1 MTEWLDAEGRA
12 LHSRLRALVARPM
25 EAIADDAVEA
35 LGLAVFAWQRAHNPV
50 VARLAARVLAEKAPA
65 TLAEVPALPTDV
77 FKVARVACFPERETV
92 RVFETS
98 GTTQDVRGR
107 HPFALMGLYEAAA
120 IASARRWLLP
130 EAEYRC
136 VLLAESDEAAPSSS
150 LSFMLSR
157 FAMTW
162 DVRRGSAALGDAW
175 MVRGSTL
182 DAAAVTEALDA
193 SVVDQ
198 VPVALLGTSFG
209 FVHLLD
215 SIGATRWRLPPG
227 SVAMPTGGFKGRS
240 REVDPDV
247 LRAMIAA
254 TFGFAEADIL
264 GEYGMTELSSQGYEA
279 RREGRASYRVPPWM
293 RVAVVDP
300 ETLREV
306 PRGQVGLVRVV
317 DLMNLGSAIAIQT
330 SDLGRVDADG
340 AGFVVLGRAPGATPR
355 GCARAMDAVLSGG

>member
-1 MTEWLDAEGRA
+1 MTGWLDADGGA
-12 LHSRLRALVARPM
+12 LRERLRAMVATPM
-25 EAIADDAVEA
+25 GAISAEAVEA

-50 VARLAARVLAEKAPA
+50 VARVAARALAGKNPA

-77 FKVARVACFPERETV
+77 FKVARVACFPERETA

-107 HPFALMGLYEAAA
+107 HPFASTDLYEAAA
-120 IASARRWLLP
+120 IAAARRWLLP
-130 EAEYRC
+130 ATEYRC
-136 VLLAESDEAAPSSS
+136 VLLAESESEAPASS

-157 FAMTW
+157 FAETW
-162 DVRRGSAALGDAW
+162 DARRGSAALGDAW
-175 MVRGSTL
+175 MVRCSVL
-182 DAAAVTEALDA
+182 DVGAVTDALGRSRD
-193 SVVDQ
+193 DG
-198 VPVALLGTSFG
+198 VPIALLGTSFG

-215 SIGATRWRLPPG
+215 ALGEARWTLPAG
-227 SVAMPTGGFKGRS
+227 SVAMPTGGFKGKS

-254 TFGFAEADIL
+254 TFGLPPSDIL

-293 RVAVVDP
+293 RVTVVDP
-300 ETLREV
+300 ESLREV
-306 PRGQVGLVRVV
+306 PHGVVGLVRVV

-330 SDLGRVDADG
+330 SDLGRVDDDG
-340 AGFVVLGRAPGATPR
+340 EGFVVLGRAPGATPR
-355 GCARAMDAVLSGG
+355 GCARAMDAALSGG